1 MYIKDLRVLMNRS
14 MSDIILV
21 DNAAYSFAFQI
32 DNGLPILPYY
42 DNKSDIE
49 LKHLMNF
56 LKSVHHVRDIREV
69 NKKLL
74 KVSRFP
80 EYKDPVDLLQNL
92 FEDLI

>member
-1 MYIKDLRVLMNRS
+1 

-56 LKSVHHVRDIREV
+56 LKSIHHVRDIREV

-74 KVSRFP
+74 KIGRFS
-80 EYKDPVDLLQNL
+80 EYKDPVDLL
-92 FEDLI
+92 